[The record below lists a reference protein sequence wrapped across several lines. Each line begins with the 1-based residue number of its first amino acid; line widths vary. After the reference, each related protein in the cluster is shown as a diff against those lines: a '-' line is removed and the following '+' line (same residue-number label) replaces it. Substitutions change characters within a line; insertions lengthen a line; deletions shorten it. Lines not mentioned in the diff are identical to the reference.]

1 MECCEL
7 LSVDVVGAIGGGA
20 LGASELCCEFEEGGI
35 DGGERRD
42 EEDAEGWMECACG
55 TPAREADR
63 DREAGEEFALW

>member
-1 MECCEL
+1 MSRVPPNL
-7 LSVDVVGAIGGGA
+7 LYLTIYNPTLKASGPIIG
-20 LGASELCCEFEEGGI
+20 
-35 DGGERRD
+35 D